1 MFVKLPASLINQG
14 LQVSLS
20 LNVDWIGISTVS
32 VSILKFSTQQSDSFL
47 YFWAGLSW
55 YSKRNNNFVNKR
67 RVHLCPYTFSASN
80 TPTRRRTPTQDE
92 AYKSVGYFEAGSDPA
107 RAHLPVIRRELK
119 SVSWILAPGFFF
131 GIKRNCPKLTFC
143 LCQFNWAVISEWL
156 IVRFWNIFAC
166 CWGKGIT
173 LGIHYQCLEE
183 RLAESPYS
191 PGTCYLCYGG
201 NEL

>member
-1 MFVKLPASLINQG
+1 MCARLLASLINQR

-20 LNVDWIGISTVS
+20 LNVDWIGISTLSVS
-32 VSILKFSTQQSDSFL
+32 VLKFSTQQSDSFL

-55 YSKRNNNFVNKR
+55 YSNRNNNFVNKR
-67 RVHLCPYTFSASN
+67 RVHLCPYTFSAQVI
-80 TPTRRRTPTQDE
+80 RRRDAVHQRRT
-92 AYKSVGYFEAGSDPA
+92 KLIKVWGYFEAGSDPA

-119 SVSWILAPGFFF
+119 LVSRSFF
-131 GIKRNCPKLTFC
+131 GIRRNCPKLTFC

-156 IVRFWNIFAC
+156 IVRFLNIFAC
-166 CWGKGIT
+166 CWGDRIVVWT
-173 LGIHYQCLEE
+173 RYQCLEE

-191 PGTCYLCYGG
+191 PGTCYLCYG